1 MLIPKLTEE
10 EIKSK
15 SVNKSVGEY
24 LVLDKLKSIA
34 RERNWIIL
42 RSLRLENNTNE
53 HKIEGEIDIVIFTEN
68 QGIILLEVKSSD
80 LRVLDGKWEI
90 FNRGSNSWIP
100 TQDPLEQSKDSYFS
114 FKEETKDLFKLTN
127 VNPLVSWGCIFPEC
141 TGFDGTISY
150 PSWRLCLAD
159 KFDELEL
166 FLDKLVKRELNK
178 LSNSKRRAHRSME
191 ISTINN
197 ILEEIAPIRLKSKYI
212 SSDYNESLLEIDKE
226 SEMLNN
232 LVKVGAGNPF
242 VFIEGPAG
250 TGKTKSA
257 IYESKY
263 LSSQQKRFLFLCKSP
278 QLANHISKWLVKD
291 LENTKSK
298 VCSTQDLE
306 FSEVDT
312 SYDAIIIDE
321 AQDLVHLN
329 EIKDLILSYYSHGKY
344 VRIYGDFEFQNFYH
358 TKNEFYQWLEDKNI
372 VSTKN
377 KLNLNLRN
385 TTQIGSKIKRIAQF
399 DNSRFSLNSI
409 NGENIRYEV
418 NIISSDLYEKIN
430 HWIQEWN
437 QRDYPSDSISV
448 LFYNKE
454 INSDLKSNLSNLGVG
469 VTDVISFKG
478 LESPYVILVVD
489 KIDSLWET
497 MLYVGISRARI
508 KCDIIFTENLSPEVL
523 KNIII
528 RLTDA
533 RL

>member
-10 EIKSK
+10 EIKNK
-15 SVNKSVGEY
+15 SVNKSKGEY

-34 RERNWIIL
+34 SRKKLIIL

-68 QGIILLEVKSSD
+68 QGIILLEVKSSE
-80 LRVLDGKWEI
+80 LRAIDGKWRYSI
-90 FNRGSNSWIP
+90 VDLILGCL
-100 TQDPLEQSKDSYFS
+100 QDPLEQSKDSYFS
-114 FKEETKDLFKLTN
+114 FKEETKELFDLTN

-141 TGFDGTISY
+141 SKFDGTISY
-150 PSWRLCLAD
+150 PSWRFCLAD

-178 LSNSKRRAHRSME
+178 LSKSKRRAHRSME

-197 ILEEIAPIRLKSKYI
+197 ILEQIAPIRLKSKYI

-263 LSSQQKRFLFLCKSP
+263 LSSQLKSFFFLCKSP

-291 LENTKSK
+291 FENTKSK
-298 VCSTQDLE
+298 VCSTQDMEL
-306 FSEVDT
+306 SEVDT

-329 EIKDLILSYYSHGKY
+329 EIKDLIFSYYSHGKY

-358 TKNEFYQWLEDKNI
+358 AKTEFYQWLEEKNI

-385 TTQIGSKIKRIAQF
+385 TTQIGSKIKIAQF
-399 DNSRFSLNSI
+399 DDSRFSLNSI

-418 NIISSDLYEKIN
+418 NINSSDLYEKIN

-454 INSDLKSNLSNLGVG
+454 INSDLKSNLSNLGVR

-489 KIDSLWET
+489 ELIHSGRQCC
-497 MLYVGISRARI
+497 MLVFQEQGLSVIF
-508 KCDIIFTENLSPEVL
+508 FTENLSP
-523 KNIII
+523 
-528 RLTDA
+528 RY
-533 RL
+533 